1 MDGGQDGRDTRY
13 QQAAAQFGRALERL
27 ARAYER
33 DPDLAR
39 DLLQDIHLALWRSLD
54 GFDGRAALR
63 TWVFRLAHNT
73 GATHTLRQRRSR
85 PGKPVSL
92 EELDGLAAPDN
103 ARTVVDAYRDA
114 LVRQYRGAAAFWRRD
129 LPLFLPGLI
138 LIYAGRYRQDHVG
151 GRPLDLDHTFIILGG
166 VIGLLMLA
174 IVVLVSLLGAARLQ
188 NQINDLDRML
198 RG

>member
-1 MDGGQDGRDTRY
+1 MTADPADTLQALWQTQEQEIPPVTLDEIRAK
-13 QQAAAQFGRALERL
+13 AAAFERKIRRRNLREYIGTAVAAAIFASYIWLFPGWMIKLGSALTILALGWTMWRL
-27 ARAYER
+27 QQRGNARAAGG
-33 DPDLAR
+33 D
-39 DLLQDIHLALWRSLD
+39 
-54 GFDGRAALR
+54 
-63 TWVFRLAHNT
+63 
-73 GATHTLRQRRSR
+73 
-85 PGKPVSL
+85 
-92 EELDGLAAPDN
+92 

-114 LVRQYRGAAAFWRRD
+114 LVRQYRGAAAFCRRD

-138 LIYAGRYRQDHVG
+138 LIYVGRYRQDHAG

-188 NQINDLDRML
+188 NQINELDRML